1 MKKTTK
7 TQTPAQ
13 QLKAAIKAAG
23 IPTRQIS
30 VTTSYPG
37 YETVIHV
44 TVKDVAIDL
53 DAVKQI
59 ARRFESV
66 DYDERCQEILAGGN
80 TFVRVRYSS
89 DVEREAV
96 QALEPLAADTIKQIR
111 KQISHI
117 TTTHPGKCERFTV
130 QAPNGT
136 EIKILVV
143 NGSPDWIAYV
153 GDSYSIAAPHRFI
166 YPDAYTPEYF
176 PAALAQVLFD
186 LGARWVDLIP
196 DPEPTPEPDNNFYY
210 IVNAKAQSFSG
221 YAVELTAPDYTTA
234 AAYAEGAAESAIEQG
249 DPAPVYYVVTR
260 SAILARVDNK
270 GIHAPKDKPQRTP
283 SKVLTALDAYD
294 LHKAS

>member
-23 IPTRQIS
+23 IPTKHIS

-37 YETVIHV
+37 YEKVITVTI
-44 TVKDVAIDL
+44 KDTNINID
-53 DAVKQI
+53 DVEKI
-59 ARRFESV
+59 ARPFEII
-66 DYDERCQEILAGGN
+66 DYDERCQEILQGGN
-80 TFVRVRYSS
+80 TFVDVRYDYAAEDDAINAIYNNLAIYAARQCVNLS
-89 DVEREAV
+89 DTVNINIIPNNGKRFLIVADPRTLSIIDNTDPEKIHRPRKCYNADNDTERTAYHIARAV
-96 QALEPLAADTIKQIR
+96 
-111 KQISHI
+111 
-117 TTTHPGKCERFTV
+117 
-130 QAPNGT
+130 
-136 EIKILVV
+136 
-143 NGSPDWIAYV
+143 
-153 GDSYSIAAPHRFI
+153 
-166 YPDAYTPEYF
+166 
-176 PAALAQVLFD
+176 FD
-186 LGARWVDLIP
+186 LGGRFVNLIP

-249 DPAPVYYVVTR
+249 NPAPVYYVVTR